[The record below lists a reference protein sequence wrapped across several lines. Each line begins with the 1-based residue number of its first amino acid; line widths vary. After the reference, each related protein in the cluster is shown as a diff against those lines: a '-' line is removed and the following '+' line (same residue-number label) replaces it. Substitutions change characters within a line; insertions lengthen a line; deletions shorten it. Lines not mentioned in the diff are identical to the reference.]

1 MDELCEKYNKTP
13 AQIAINWLISQ
24 KNVITLTKT
33 SNLNHLEE
41 DLNAIDWN
49 LSEND
54 IEILTKDYP
63 IQLDRSNAVQ
73 LK

>member
-1 MDELCEKYNKTP
+1 VDELCEKYNKTP